1 MKTLRNLLGIA
12 LLVFA
17 LGIAHAQ
24 TVNVNSASAE
34 ELTQLDGIGQTR
46 AQAIVEERSAN
57 GPFSSP
63 EDLQSR
69 VNGVGAK
76 TIENNRDRMSFE

>member
-1 MKTLRNLLGIA
+1 MKTLRSLLGIA
-12 LLVFA
+12 LLILA
-17 LGIAHAQ
+17 LGVAHAQ
-24 TVNVNSASAE
+24 TINVNSASAD

-46 AQAIVEERSAN
+46 AAAIIEERSAN

-63 EDLQSR
+63 EDLQER